1 MPIYEFSCKKC
12 GYKGEKIASMKTT
25 SIPCPDCNKEAKK
38 IMSASNFT
46 IKGFS
51 EANGYS
57 RKNNVN

>member
-1 MPIYEFSCKKC
+1 MSPMYEYECIC
-12 GYKGEKIASMKTT
+12 GYKGEKIATIKTT
-25 SIPCPDCNKEAKK
+25 SIPCPKCKNTAKK

-57 RKNNVN
+57 RKR